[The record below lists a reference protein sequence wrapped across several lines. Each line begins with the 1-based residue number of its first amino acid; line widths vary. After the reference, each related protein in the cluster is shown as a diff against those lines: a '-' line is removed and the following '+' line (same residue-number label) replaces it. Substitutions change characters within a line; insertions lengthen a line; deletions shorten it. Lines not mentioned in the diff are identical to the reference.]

1 MPKIVEYVNP
11 IEGVRPTE
19 TGVEAFAAA
28 GRRAGAFY
36 NQVADTKGT
45 VGATMGRNLDSAIND
60 AGRVAVDFAS
70 HQEISHGAAAYAG
83 LNDKLTQEW
92 NKRAQAADPNDP
104 TIATKFREEVLAPE
118 LEKFGQSFLT
128 DKGRDWAQSRA
139 AASTNHFF
147 EKTTADMMQKASDAA
162 IVNAKQLENHLT
174 NTALQDPSSVQ
185 HLLETAESS
194 VSAVVSSNP
203 NIKGVTASK
212 LQSQLLEKMRE
223 SIVRS
228 GAIGAIQSSRD
239 PEATAAEWGRRYP
252 DYINGAEL
260 KQFGQMAKQVQRL
273 DRAQANMNRVEQDR
287 QAKTSFNTAANQL
300 EADTIG
306 DNGERMIPPDYA
318 ARVKALSRHP
328 GAAQEPGRVKTM
340 IDNLDTLRERMAKGI
355 PAITDP
361 HVLETLNS
369 SLAVGPGDPNFL
381 SPAQLS
387 QMNAKGQL
395 SDHDYSKYM
404 KYLEASEKDPARRLV
419 DRDFKTFLDAMKPSI
434 TTDSV
439 LNTKGD
445 PVGMQRYG
453 QFSLHARQ
461 ILDDIYA
468 KQGIEG
474 VRKALDENSPT
485 YLGKLLPHYVEDSK
499 TSYQQ
504 LQQRKKSPLVP
515 PANVPGTLDQ
525 QLRSPARPEPRRQ
538 GESAADYLARTRGK

>member
-11 IEGVRPTE
+11 IEGLRPTDM
-19 TGVEAFAAA
+19 GVEAFAAA
-28 GRRAGAFY
+28 GRRAGAFF

-45 VGATMGRNLDSAIND
+45 VGATFGRNLDSAIND

-118 LEKFGQSFLT
+118 LEKFGQAFWT
-128 DKGRDWAQSRA
+128 EKGRDWAQSRV

-203 NIKGVTASK
+203 NLKGVTASK
-212 LQSQLLEKMRE
+212 LQSQLLEKTRE

-273 DRAQANMNRVEQDR
+273 DRAQANQDRVEYDRRVKADFDGKMNRLE
-287 QAKTSFNTAANQL
+287 TSTL
-300 EADTIG
+300 TDDG
-306 DNGERMIPPDYA
+306 RVVIPPDYA
-318 ARVKALSRHP
+318 KNLKALSLHP
-328 GAAQEPGRVKTM
+328 GAHGIQAAITNLHSLQERQ
-340 IDNLDTLRERMAKGI
+340 AAGI
-355 PAITDP
+355 PAVTDP
-361 HVLETLNS
+361 HVLEELNA
-369 SLAVGPGDPNFL
+369 SLALGPGDPGFL
-381 SPAQLS
+381 KVDKIS
-387 QMNAKGQL
+387 QWNATGKL
-395 SDHDYSKYM
+395 SDRDKGKYM
-404 KYLEASEKDPARRLV
+404 GYLEASEKDPARRLV

-453 QFSLHARQ
+453 QFSLRARQ

-485 YLGKLLPHYVEDSK
+485 YLGKLLPHYVEGSK

-525 QLRSPARPEPRRQ
+525 QLRSPTGPEPRRQ